1 MTNKIQTSLYFS
13 KTINFNII
21 MCMNLIGEL
30 YVLHNLECFSE
41 ISCEVN
47 QGSQFHTEAVPVWT
61 VEQYISTAT
70 NTDVLFQNY
79 H

>member
-13 KTINFNII
+13 KTINFNIT
-21 MCMNLIGEL
+21 MCINLIGEP

-47 QGSQFHTEAVPVWT
+47 QGSQFHTEAITAWM
-61 VEQYISTAT
+61 VE
-70 NTDVLFQNY
+70 
-79 H
+79 